1 MAGRTQTSGATRRLS
16 AIRCHGE
23 VGRWRRGIACGLD
36 HVCGRSGARS
46 GDHTH
51 AARQRNVGPHVNF
64 PSNRGGFFNE
74 MWPDITCSW
83 LTDGR
88 DRDKGPDGPP
98 HLIDFR
104 APPHLVAAVTCVS
117 ARCHG
122 SCPSYRP
129 LLVTIGPVARFLG
142 ATLCRVGFR
151 PPAIFVRD
159 TFLLWRPSCRAVG
172 PGRRW
177 T

>member
-83 LTDGR
+83 LTVATALVPVT
-88 DRDKGPDGPP
+88 DRYWCCLLYTSD
-98 HLIDFR
+98 
-104 APPHLVAAVTCVS
+104 AADDLLCV
-117 ARCHG
+117 
-122 SCPSYRP
+122 
-129 LLVTIGPVARFLG
+129 
-142 ATLCRVGFR
+142 
-151 PPAIFVRD
+151 
-159 TFLLWRPSCRAVG
+159 
-172 PGRRW
+172 
-177 T
+177 